1 MLYSLCRYI
10 DIIEIINLLISFIS
24 VMKCAQVWKLPVPV
38 TPKTSARLLIQLW
51 RSYFTTITSE

>member
-1 MLYSLCRYI
+1 MLYSLCQYI
-10 DIIEIINLLISFIS
+10 DIEIINLLISFIS
-24 VMKCAQVWKLPVPV
+24 VMKCAQIWKLTDPV